1 MKKKDIEH
9 VIIGTAGHIDHGKT
23 ALVKALTGIDAD
35 TLPEEKRRGMTIEL
49 GFVFL
54 DIPDYEKQ
62 IVFIDVP
69 GHEKFVKTMV
79 AGASNVDG
87 ALLVIAADEG
97 INQQTR
103 EHFEI
108 LHLLHIKIGIICLTK
123 CDLVQP
129 DRIHDLTEEVRS
141 FVKNS
146 FLENASIFPT
156 SIVTGEGVDAVKKS
170 LIELGRSIKTR
181 EDSNIFRMPIDRVFT
196 MKGFGTVIAGTVLSG
211 RVKVGDII
219 EIYPDGIKTRIR
231 SIQVHDTNKPES
243 FIGRRT
249 ALNLHDVKKAQLRRG
264 QVAGAPSCFS
274 PSYWLDTR
282 LNLLESYGKP
292 LNNRT
297 RVRLHVGTDERIGR
311 IVLLDSDVLLP
322 GQSGLIQF
330 ALEAPTV
337 ALKGDAFVIRSFS
350 PIVTIGGG
358 TILDGNP
365 ARHKRFDQKIISG
378 LKKLEGGLEEQIDQ
392 VFLNAGFN
400 PITVKDVA
408 VALDEELNEV
418 THVTERLVSVNQLLG
433 IDTEKGNVYLHRSWV
448 EMLKKQM
455 LDAVKLFFQKNPHR
469 LYMPY
474 ADLRSQLQR
483 LTDIRFFP
491 TLLNELLVEKT
502 LSKQADGINLP
513 NREPVFAP
521 REQELNARIEKIFK
535 TSGFASP
542 LEEDIRKQ
550 LRLHPNEFKK
560 IFKGLYDRNILVKLN
575 NKVTYHRE
583 ILDSIKAVLLDH
595 CRNKGGITIA
605 ELRDRLK
612 LSRKYAQAAL
622 EYFDRIGL
630 TYRKDDKHVL
640 K

>member
-1 MKKKDIEH
+1 MKSKNIEH

-108 LHLLHIKIGIICLTK
+108 LHLLNIKTGIICLTK
-123 CDLVQP
+123 CDLTTT
-129 DRIHDLTEEVRS
+129 DRINDLTEEVRS

-146 FLENASIFPT
+146 FLEKAEIFPT
-156 SIVTGEGVDAVKKS
+156 SVITGEGVDAVKKS
-170 LIELGRSIKTR
+170 LLELGRKVKPR
-181 EDSNIFRMPIDRVFT
+181 EDSNIFRMPVDRVFT

-211 RVKVGDII
+211 RVQVGDII
-219 EIYPDGIKTRIR
+219 EIYPDDIKTRIR

-243 FIGRRT
+243 SIGRRT
-249 ALNLHDVKKAQLRRG
+249 ALNLHDVKKEQLRRG
-264 QVAGAPSCFS
+264 QVAGAPSCFT

-292 LNNRT
+292 LHNRT

-311 IVLLDSDVLLP
+311 IVLLENDILRP
-322 GQSGLIQF
+322 GQSGLVEF

-350 PIVTIGGG
+350 PVVTIGGG

-365 ARHKRFDQKIISG
+365 VKHKRFDPKVISG
-378 LKKLEGGLEEQIDQ
+378 LTKLEGGVEEQVDQ
-392 VFLNAGFN
+392 VFLNAGFQ
-400 PITVKDVA
+400 PITVKDAA
-408 VALDEELNEV
+408 VALDEELDEV
-418 THVTERLVSVNQLLG
+418 DHITEQLASENQLLG
-433 IDTEKGNVYLHRSWV
+433 IGTEKGNIYLHRFRV

-455 LDAVKLFFQKNPHR
+455 LDVVKLFFLRNPQR

-474 ADLRSQLQR
+474 ADLRSHLQR
-483 LTDIRFFP
+483 LTDIRFLP
-491 TLLNELLVEKT
+491 KLLNELLEENK
-502 LSKQADGINLP
+502 LDKQADGINLP
-513 NREPVFAP
+513 NRVPVITP

-535 TSGFASP
+535 NSGFVSP

-550 LRLHPNEFKK
+550 LKLHPNEFKK
-560 IFKGLYDRNILVKLN
+560 IIKGLYDRNILVKLN
-575 NKVTYHRE
+575 NKVTYHKE
-583 ILDSIKAVLLDH
+583 TLDSIQAVLLDH
-595 CRNKGGITIA
+595 CRNKGSITIA
-605 ELRDRLK
+605 ELRDRLR

-630 TYRKDDKHVL
+630 TYRKDDKHVI

>member
-1 MKKKDIEH
+1 MKDKDIEH

-79 AGASNVDG
+79 AGATNVDG

-97 INQQTR
+97 INQQTQ

-108 LHLLHIKIGIICLTK
+108 LHLLNIKTGIICLTK
-123 CDLVQP
+123 CDLVTT
-129 DRIHDLTEEVRS
+129 DHINDLTEKVRS

-146 FLENASIFPT
+146 FLENALIFPT
-156 SIVTGEGVDAVKKS
+156 SVITGEGVDAVKKS
-170 LIELGRSIKTR
+170 LLEMGRNVKPR
-181 EDSNIFRMPIDRVFT
+181 EDSNIFRMPVDRVFT

-211 RVKVGDII
+211 RVQVGDII
-219 EIYPDGIKTRIR
+219 EIYPDGIKTRVR
-231 SIQVHDTNKPES
+231 SIQVHDTNKSES
-243 FIGRRT
+243 SIGRRT
-249 ALNLHDVKKAQLRRG
+249 ALNLHDVKKEQLRRG
-264 QVAGAPSCFS
+264 QVAGAPSSFT

-292 LNNRT
+292 LYNRT

-311 IVLLDSDVLLP
+311 VVLLENDILRP
-322 GQSGLIQF
+322 GQSNLVEF
-330 ALEAPTV
+330 ALEASTV

-350 PIVTIGGG
+350 PVITIGGG

-365 ARHKRFDQKIISG
+365 VKHKRFDPKVISG
-378 LKKLEGGLEEQIDQ
+378 LTKLEGGVEEQVDQ
-392 VFLNAGFN
+392 VFMNAGFQ
-400 PITVKDVA
+400 PITVKDAA
-408 VALDEELNEV
+408 VALDEELDEV
-418 THVTERLVSVNQLLG
+418 DHITEKLASENKLLVIG
-433 IDTEKGNVYLHRSWV
+433 TEKGNIYLHRSRA

-455 LDAVKLFFQKNPHR
+455 LDTVNLFFQKNPHR

-474 ADLRSQLQR
+474 ADLRSHLQR
-483 LTDIRFFP
+483 LTDIRFLP
-491 TLLNELLVEKT
+491 KILNELLEENK
-502 LSKQADGINLP
+502 LDRQADGINLP
-513 NREPVFAP
+513 NREPVITP
-521 REQELNARIEKIFK
+521 REQELNARIEKIFLN
-535 TSGFASP
+535 SGFTSP

-550 LRLHPNEFKK
+550 LKLYPNEFKK
-560 IFKGLYDRNILVKLN
+560 IIKGLYDRKILIKLN
-575 NKVTYHRE
+575 NRVTYHRK
-583 ILDSIKAVLLDH
+583 ILDSIQAVLLDH
-595 CRNKGGITIA
+595 CRNKGSITIA
-605 ELRDRLK
+605 ELRDRLR

-630 TYRKDDKHVL
+630 TCRKEDKHVL